1 MNGKSI
7 DGLNPTRLA
16 RDVGGAADVESVDG
30 LAGPAADGRV
40 EVRHGD
46 LGDVERESVG
56 SDDAVVVDA
65 VGAVVHAAP
74 VPLALVLVLGK
85 DLLSRKE

>member
-7 DGLNPTRLA
+7 NGLNPTRLA
-16 RDVGGAADVESVDG
+16 RDVGGAADVEAVDG
-30 LAGPAADGRV
+30 LAGPADGRV
-40 EVRHGD
+40 EMRHGD
-46 LGDVERESVG
+46 LGDVEREPVG
-56 SDDAVVVDA
+56 RDEAVVVDA

-85 DLLSRKE
+85 DLLS